1 MTQNPELEF
10 EDDESSNQQETEE
23 SNFLI
28 GSQNIL
34 NSLKEQQQ
42 QPKKKTNKRDIELLI
57 EQAKRLF
64 LYLEC
69 QTKRP
74 QKYFEKKISLE

>member
-10 EDDESSNQQETEE
+10 EDDESANQQETEE

-34 NSLKEQQQ
+34 NSLRQQQ
-42 QPKKKTNKRDIELLI
+42 QQLKKKTNKLDIELLI
-57 EQAKRLF
+57 ELVKRLF

-69 QTKRP
+69 QIKLP